1 MTDSINDLDEW
12 EAQIEAKLRTDFP
25 QEIEAF
31 EDALKCLGNCIRP
44 KLLGKPE
51 LVEKLVS
58 ENYADLDV
66 ETLGFFGSW
75 ILLNEALVRLEA
87 ARRLFLSG
95 YLSRAM
101 ASTRDSLES
110 LMVADI
116 LRIDGL
122 QVKRWM
128 KGKQIKVTKKYQ
140 YHRIL
145 NWEIWEN
152 AQAIM
157 NPLGTHSYME
167 ATFLSAIPQL
177 ALMFPYNDDYQ
188 RMYQHDALFV
198 TWRMLL
204 RCLQMLL
211 YIKDIYQE
219 ARSQV
224 TEFDDIVKRIRLV
237 SQKQLQISLDEL
249 LIIRRLGLESV

>member
-25 QEIEAF
+25 QEIDAF

-152 AQAIM
+152 AQAI
-157 NPLGTHSYME
+157 TR
-167 ATFLSAIPQL
+167 T
-177 ALMFPYNDDYQ
+177 
-188 RMYQHDALFV
+188 
-198 TWRMLL
+198 
-204 RCLQMLL
+204 
-211 YIKDIYQE
+211 
-219 ARSQV
+219 
-224 TEFDDIVKRIRLV
+224 
-237 SQKQLQISLDEL
+237 
-249 LIIRRLGLESV
+249 